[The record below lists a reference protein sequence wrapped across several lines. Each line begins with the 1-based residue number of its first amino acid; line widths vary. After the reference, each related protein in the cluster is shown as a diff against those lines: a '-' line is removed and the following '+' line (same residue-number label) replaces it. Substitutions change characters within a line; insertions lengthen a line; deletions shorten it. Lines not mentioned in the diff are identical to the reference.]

1 MLVGNIPGRCGNI
14 PPSLQATAVKKIL
27 VLRCDAKKFVGYENG
42 LDVED
47 EQLVMKWSDGT
58 LRLFA
63 EFACGSEF
71 KVSSD
76 KEVSKRIVLN
86 RSCVLDVLLRLLV
99 RQSDDVGMREMP
111 AKSEHRS

>member
-1 MLVGNIPGRCGNI
+1 
-14 PPSLQATAVKKIL
+14 
-27 VLRCDAKKFVGYENG
+27 LRCDAKQFVGHERG

-47 EQLVMKWSDGT
+47 EELVVKWGDDT

-63 EFACGSEF
+63 EFACSSEF

-76 KEVSKRIVLN
+76 KEVSKRVVLN
-86 RSCVLDVLLRLLV
+86 RSCVLGVLLRLLV

-111 AKSEHRS
+111 AKSEHRSRDVGLGTA